1 MAELEEDPDRIAER
15 GTLLLS
21 AQARQEAQRRF
32 PVIAPLAAQEVI
44 SAVDARAAAD
54 LLGISSRTI
63 YALVA
68 RFRGLGGLMSS
79 LAPGKPSG
87 GRGRSRMPARV
98 DDIVTAAIY
107 DTYLTRQKRRIVRLV
122 EEVQRRCKK
131 AGLVAPSAKTI
142 RRRLESIRTEEVA
155 RRREGPG
162 SASAR
167 RLTSAAG
174 HGPISHAPLDVVQID
189 HTPIDVILVDEISR
203 LPVGRP
209 WLTVAIDVY
218 SRCITGFLVSFEAP
232 SATSVGLCL
241 AHTGV
246 EKQAYLE
253 GLGLDTEWPI
263 AGIPRLLHLDNA
275 AEFHGEALARGC
287 QQHGIDLEFRP
298 KGQPHFGGVIERLI
312 GTLMGLVHDL
322 PGTTFSNPAER
333 GTYDSDAA
341 AVLTLSELE
350 HWLALAI
357 TGRYHQEV
365 HEGIMEP
372 PLARWKRG
380 IAEHGSPRAVGNG
393 REFLVDFLPVVRRT
407 IQRDGFTLDYIT
419 YYSDVLRP
427 WIANRDRC
435 RSFLIRRDPRDLSQI
450 FVLEPDGRSY
460 VTVPCRRLERPG
472 ISLFEHRQAVRM
484 IKAGGRAQVD
494 EEVIFRTV
502 EQQRGLVKAAA
513 RKSRAARRQLARQ
526 TTAPEAPV
534 DRVVAVPMPTIE
546 NESDGDDLATVP
558 PPFPVEKW

>member
-1 MAELEEDPDRIAER
+1 MAELEEDPERIAER

-32 PVIAPLAAQEVI
+32 PVIAPLAAQEVV

-68 RFRGLGGLMSS
+68 RFRASGGVMNS

-107 DTYLTRQKRRIVRLV
+107 DTYLTRQRRRIVRLV
-122 EEVQRRCKK
+122 EEVQLRCKK
-131 AGLVAPSAKTI
+131 AGVVAPSAKTI
-142 RRRLESIRTEEVA
+142 RRRLETIRAEEIA
-155 RRREGPG
+155 RRREGQG

-189 HTPIDVILVDEISR
+189 HTPIDIILVDEVSR

-246 EKQAYLE
+246 EKRTYLE

-287 QQHGIDLEFRP
+287 HQHGIDLEYRP

-341 AVLTLSELE
+341 AILTLSELE

-380 IAEHGSPRAVGNG
+380 IAEHGAPRAVGNG

-407 IQRDGFTLDYIT
+407 IQRDGFTL
-419 YYSDVLRP
+419 
-427 WIANRDRC
+427 
-435 RSFLIRRDPRDLSQI
+435 
-450 FVLEPDGRSY
+450 E
-460 VTVPCRRLERPG
+460 
-472 ISLFEHRQAVRM
+472 
-484 IKAGGRAQVD
+484 
-494 EEVIFRTV
+494 
-502 EQQRGLVKAAA
+502 QRGLVKAAA

-526 TTAPEAPV
+526 TPTPEVPV
-534 DRVVAVPMPTIE
+534 DRVVALPTIE
-546 NESDGDDLATVP
+546 NESGGDDLATVP

>member
-1 MAELEEDPDRIAER
+1 MEIETDRIPER
-15 GTLLLS
+15 GTLGLS
-21 AQARQEAQRRF
+21 EQARQEAQRRY
-32 PVIAPLAAQEVI
+32 PVIALLAAQELV
-44 SAVDARAAAD
+44 AAAEARAAAGQ
-54 LLGISSRTI
+54 LGLSSRTI
-63 YALVA
+63 YLLVA
-68 RFRGLGGLMSS
+68 RFRASGGLMGS

-107 DTYLTRQKRRIVRLV
+107 DTYLTRQKRRIIRLV
-122 EEVQRRCKK
+122 EEVQLRCRN
-131 AGLVAPSAKTI
+131 AGLPAPSAKTI
-142 RRRLESIRTEEVA
+142 RRRLENIRAEEIA
-155 RRREGPG
+155 HRREGPR

-174 HGPISHAPLDVVQID
+174 HGPISKGPLDIVQID
-189 HTPIDVILVDEISR
+189 HTPVDIILVDEISR

-241 AHTGV
+241 AHSGV
-246 EKQAYLE
+246 EKRAYLD
-253 GLGLDTEWPI
+253 GLSLDGEWPV
-263 AGIPRLLHLDNA
+263 AGVPRVLHLDNA
-275 AEFHGEALARGC
+275 AEFHSEALARGC
-287 QQHGIDLEFRP
+287 QQHGIGLEYRP

-357 TGRYHQEV
+357 TGRYHHEV
-365 HEGIMEP
+365 HEGLMEP
-372 PLARWKRG
+372 PLARWTRG
-380 IAEHGSPRAVGNG
+380 IAEHGSPRVVSNRQG
-393 REFLVDFLPVVRRT
+393 FLVDFLPVVRRA
-407 IQRDGFTLDYIT
+407 IRRDGFTLDHIT
-419 YYSDVLRP
+419 YYADILRP

-450 FVLEPDGRSY
+450 YVLEPDGRSY
-460 VTVPCRRLERPG
+460 VTVPCRHLERPG
-472 ISLFEHRQAVRM
+472 ISLFEHRQAVGM
-484 IKAGGRAQVD
+484 IKADGRARVD

-502 EQQRGLVKAAA
+502 AQQRQLVKDAAT
-513 RKSRAARRQLARQ
+513 KSRSARRQLVRQ
-526 TTAPEAPV
+526 PSAPESTINRSA
-534 DRVVAVPMPTIE
+534 AVPAIAK
-546 NESDGDDLATVP
+546 ESRDNDFAPAP
-558 PPFPVEKW
+558 PSFPMERW

>member
-1 MAELEEDPDRIAER
+1 MEEDPDRIAER
-15 GTLLLS
+15 GTLGLS
-21 AQARQEAQRRF
+21 EQARQEAQRRY
-32 PVIAPLAAQEVI
+32 PVIALLVAQELV
-44 SAVDARAAAD
+44 SAVDARAAAE
-54 LLGISSRTI
+54 LLGVSSRSI

-68 RFRGLGGLMSS
+68 RFRASGGLMSS
-79 LAPGKPSG
+79 LAPRKPSG

-122 EEVQRRCKK
+122 EEVQLRCKK

-142 RRRLESIRTEEVA
+142 RRRLETIRAEEVA
-155 RRREGPG
+155 RRREGPR
-162 SASAR
+162 SNSAR

-174 HGPISHAPLDVVQID
+174 HGPISTEPLGIVQID
-189 HTPIDVILVDEISR
+189 HTPVDIILVDEISR

-241 AHTGV
+241 ANTGV
-246 EKQAYLE
+246 EKRAYLD

-263 AGIPRLLHLDNA
+263 AGVPRLLHLDNA

-287 QQHGIDLEFRP
+287 QQHGIGLEYRP

-312 GTLMGLVHDL
+312 GTLMNLVHDL
-322 PGTTFSNPAER
+322 PGTTFSNPVER

-350 HWLALAI
+350 RWLALAI
-357 TGRYHQEV
+357 TGRYHHEV

-372 PLARWKRG
+372 PLVRWTRG
-380 IAEHGSPRAVGNG
+380 IAEHGNLRAVGNS
-393 REFLVDFLPVVRRT
+393 REYLVDFLPVVRRT
-407 IQRDGFTLDYIT
+407 IQRDGFTLDHIT

-435 RSFLIRRDPRDLSQI
+435 RSFLIRRDPRDLLQI
-450 FVLEPDGRSY
+450 FVLEPGGRSY

-472 ISLFEHRQAVRM
+472 ISLFEHRQAVQM

-526 TTAPEAPV
+526 TPGPETPV
-534 DRVVAVPMPTIE
+534 DRVVVMPTIE
-546 NESDGDDLATVP
+546 NERDGDDQAPVP

>member
-1 MAELEEDPDRIAER
+1 MEIETDRIPER
-15 GTLLLS
+15 GTLGLS
-21 AQARQEAQRRF
+21 EQARQEAQRRY
-32 PVIAPLAAQEVI
+32 PVIALLAAQELV
-44 SAVDARAAAD
+44 AAAEARAAAGQ
-54 LLGISSRTI
+54 LGLSSRTI
-63 YALVA
+63 YLLVA
-68 RFRGLGGLMSS
+68 RFRASGGLMGS

-107 DTYLTRQKRRIVRLV
+107 DTYLTRQKRRIIRLV
-122 EEVQRRCKK
+122 EEVQLRCRN
-131 AGLVAPSAKTI
+131 AGFPAPSAKTV
-142 RRRLESIRTEEVA
+142 RRRLENIRAEEIA
-155 RRREGPG
+155 HRREGPR

-174 HGPISHAPLDVVQID
+174 HGPISKGPLDIVQID
-189 HTPIDVILVDEISR
+189 HTPVDIILVDEISR

-209 WLTVAIDVY
+209 WLTVAIDLY

-241 AHTGV
+241 AHGGV
-246 EKQAYLE
+246 EKRAYLD
-253 GLGLDTEWPI
+253 GLGLDTDWPV
-263 AGIPRLLHLDNA
+263 AGVPRVLHLDNA
-275 AEFHGEALARGC
+275 AEFHSEALARGC
-287 QQHGIDLEFRP
+287 QQHGIGLEYRP

-357 TGRYHQEV
+357 TGRYHHEV
-365 HEGIMEP
+365 HEGLMEP
-372 PLARWKRG
+372 PLARWTRG
-380 IAEHGSPRAVGNG
+380 IAEHGSPRVVSNRQG
-393 REFLVDFLPVVRRT
+393 FLVDFLPVVRRA
-407 IQRDGFTLDYIT
+407 IRRDGFTLDHIT

-450 FVLEPDGRSY
+450 YVLEPDGRSY
-460 VTVPCRRLERPG
+460 VTVPCRHLERPG
-472 ISLFEHRQAVRM
+472 ISLFEHRQAVGM
-484 IKAGGRAQVD
+484 IKADGRACVD

-502 EQQRGLVKAAA
+502 AQQRQLVKDAAT
-513 RKSRAARRQLARQ
+513 KSRSARRQLVRQ
-526 TTAPEAPV
+526 TSAPEATI
-534 DRVVAVPMPTIE
+534 DRSAAVPAIAK
-546 NESDGDDLATVP
+546 ESRDNDFSPAP
-558 PPFPVEKW
+558 PPFPMERW

>member
-1 MAELEEDPDRIAER
+1 MEEDPDPIAER
-15 GTLLLS
+15 GTLGLS
-21 AQARQEAQRRF
+21 EEARQEAQRRY
-32 PVIAPLAAQEVI
+32 PVIAPLAAQELV
-44 SAVDARAAAD
+44 SAVDARSAAD
-54 LLGISSRTI
+54 HLGISSRTI

-68 RFRGLGGLMSS
+68 RFRASGGLMSS
-79 LAPGKPSG
+79 LAPRKPSG

-122 EEVQRRCKK
+122 EEVQLRCKK
-131 AGLVAPSAKTI
+131 AGLSAPSAKTI
-142 RRRLESIRTEEVA
+142 RRRLETIRTEEVA
-155 RRREGPG
+155 RRREGPR
-162 SASAR
+162 SSSAR

-174 HGPISHAPLDVVQID
+174 HGPISKGPLDIVQID
-189 HTPIDVILVDEISR
+189 HTPVDIILVDEISR

-246 EKQAYLE
+246 DKRAYLD

-263 AGIPRLLHLDNA
+263 AGVPRVLHLDNA

-287 QQHGIDLEFRP
+287 QQHGIGLEYRP

-341 AVLTLSELE
+341 AILTLSELE
-350 HWLALAI
+350 RWLALAI
-357 TGRYHQEV
+357 TGRYHHEV
-365 HEGIMEP
+365 HDGIMEP
-372 PLARWKRG
+372 PVARWNRG
-380 IAEHGSPRAVGNG
+380 VAEHGDPRVVGNS

-407 IQRDGFTLDYIT
+407 IQRDGFTLDHIT
-419 YYSDVLRP
+419 YYCDVLRP
-427 WIANRDRC
+427 WIANRDRH

-472 ISLFEHRQAVRM
+472 ISLFEHRQAVRT
-484 IKAGGRAQVD
+484 IKAGGRAHVD
-494 EEVIFRTV
+494 EELVFRTV
-502 EQQRGLVKAAA
+502 ERQRGLVKTAAQ
-513 RKSRAARRQLARQ
+513 KSRAARRQLARQ
-526 TTAPEAPV
+526 SPAPETPV
-534 DRVVAVPMPTIE
+534 DRVVAMPTIE
-546 NESDGDDLATVP
+546 NERDDDQAPVP
-558 PPFPVEKW
+558 APFPMERW

>member
-1 MAELEEDPDRIAER
+1 MEEHASPIAER
-15 GTLLLS
+15 GTLGLS
-21 AQARQEAQRRF
+21 EEARQEAQHRY
-32 PVIAPLAAQEVI
+32 PVIAPLAAQELV
-44 SAVDARAAAD
+44 SALDARGAAA
-54 LLGISSRTI
+54 LLGMSTRSVYT
-63 YALVA
+63 LVA
-68 RFRGLGGLMSS
+68 RFRASGGLMSS

-87 GRGRSRMPARV
+87 GRGRSRMPERV

-122 EEVQRRCKK
+122 EEVQLRCKK
-131 AGLVAPSAKTI
+131 AGLLAPSAKTI
-142 RRRLESIRTEEVA
+142 RRRLETIRAEEVA
-155 RRREGPG
+155 LRRDGPR
-162 SASAR
+162 SIAAR

-174 HGPISHAPLDVVQID
+174 HGPVPRGPLDIVQID
-189 HTPIDVILVDEISR
+189 HTPVDIILVDEITR

-218 SRCITGFLVSFEAP
+218 SRCIAGFLVSFEAP

-246 EKQAYLE
+246 DKSSYLD

-263 AGIPRLLHLDNA
+263 AGVPRLLHLDNA

-287 QQHGIDLEFRP
+287 QQHGIDLEYRP

-333 GTYDSDAA
+333 GTYDSDAT

-357 TGRYHQEV
+357 SGRYHHEV

-372 PLARWKRG
+372 PLSRWKRG
-380 IAEHGSPRAVGNG
+380 IAEHEDPRPVANS
-393 REFLVDFLPVVRRT
+393 REYLVDFLPVVRRT
-407 IQRDGFTLDYIT
+407 IQRDGFTLDHIT

-427 WIANRDRC
+427 WIANRNRC

-450 FVLEPDGRSY
+450 FVLEPGGRSY
-460 VTVPCRRLERPG
+460 VTVPCRRLERPR
-472 ISLFEHRQAVRM
+472 ISLFEHRQAIRT
-484 IKAGGRAQVD
+484 IRAGGRAQVD

-513 RKSRAARRQLARQ
+513 KKSRAARRQLARQ
-526 TTAPEAPV
+526 TPVRESSV
-534 DRVVAVPMPTIE
+534 DRVAVMPAIETEVA
-546 NESDGDDLATVP
+546 GDDQAADLV
-558 PPFPVEKW
+558 PFPMERW

>member
-1 MAELEEDPDRIAER
+1 MEEDPDPIAER
-15 GTLLLS
+15 GTLGLS
-21 AQARQEAQRRF
+21 EEARQEAQRRY
-32 PVIAPLAAQEVI
+32 PVIAPLAAQELV
-44 SAVDARAAAD
+44 SAIDARAAAD

-63 YALVA
+63 YALIA
-68 RFRGLGGLMSS
+68 RFRASGGLMSS

-107 DTYLTRQKRRIVRLV
+107 DTYLTRQKRRIIRLV
-122 EEVQRRCKK
+122 EEIQLRCKK

-142 RRRLESIRTEEVA
+142 RRRLETIRAEEVA
-155 RRREGPG
+155 RRREGPR
-162 SASAR
+162 SSSAR

-174 HGPISHAPLDVVQID
+174 HGPISNRPLDIVQID
-189 HTPIDVILVDEISR
+189 HTPVDIILVDEISR
-203 LPVGRP
+203 MPVGRP

-246 EKQAYLE
+246 DKRAYLD

-263 AGIPRLLHLDNA
+263 AGVPRLLHLDNA

-287 QQHGIDLEFRP
+287 QQHGIDLEYRP

-312 GTLMGLVHDL
+312 GTLMGLIHDL

-357 TGRYHQEV
+357 TGRYHHEV

-372 PLARWKRG
+372 PLVRWKCG
-380 IAEHGSPRAVGNG
+380 ITEHGDPRAVSNG

-407 IQRDGFTLDYIT
+407 IQRDGLTLDHIT

-427 WIANRDRC
+427 WIANRDRH

-472 ISLFEHRQAVRM
+472 ISLFEHRQAVRT
-484 IKAGGRAQVD
+484 IKAGGRAHVD
-494 EEVIFRTV
+494 EELIFRTV

-513 RKSRAARRQLARQ
+513 RKSRSARRQLVRQ
-526 TTAPEAPV
+526 NPPTETPV
-534 DRVVAVPMPTIE
+534 DRVVAMPTIE
-546 NESDGDDLATVP
+546 NERDDDHAPVS
-558 PPFPVEKW
+558 PPFPVERW